1 MFGSLLQPMWNSCW
15 AHRWRSI
22 NICWMN
28 ERTTFGAFAPVYQC
42 CLSSSKNSLRPTTFY
57 SSNTKPHPN
66 TLCTVRPS
74 PAEGSTPTPMQSVGS
89 YAKHVPN
96 TSCILPENFKVSVSA
111 PRKGSR
117 CHVGPILWTPPPR
130 YILNKHVEMLALNGQ
145 PGDTSQRKNQ
155 HEVLTWI
162 ERIKNR
168 ARSAEIVVLPL
179 PKAGT
184 WVGCPRAGMFEQRQ
198 HKLLVGRLW
207 GWNEP
212 AKSFWAGFLY
222 SHSQTFNR
230 SGWMRGWRTK
240 LSFFFFFIVGRGVF

>member
-117 CHVGPILWTPPPR
+117 CHVGPILWTPPPPVH
-130 YILNKHVEMLALNGQ
+130 IKKTCWDASIEW
-145 PGDTSQRKNQ
+145 T
-155 HEVLTWI
+155 TWRHI
-162 ERIKNR
+162 PKEES
-168 ARSAEIVVLPL
+168 ARSADMDRENKEQSEECRNSGTTITKSRDMSGL
-179 PKAGT
+179 PKGWDVRAEAAQTLSGEAVGLEWASKELLG
-184 WVGCPRAGMFEQRQ
+184 WVPLQPLTNLQ
-198 HKLLVGRLW
+198 
-207 GWNEP
+207 
-212 AKSFWAGFLY
+212 
-222 SHSQTFNR
+222 
-230 SGWMRGWRTK
+230 
-240 LSFFFFFIVGRGVF
+240 